1 MIVILAITVIVY
13 FSIQVI
19 LDYRSN
25 KVLLQYQ
32 AEKKKVDE
40 LEQTYQN
47 SVKFLNTLKKQ
58 VEKKENK

>member
-1 MIVILAITVIVY
+1 MIVILALTVIIY

-25 KVLLQYQ
+25 KSLLQYQ
-32 AEKKKVDE
+32 AEKKKVDK
-40 LEQTYQN
+40 LEHTYQD

-58 VEKKENK
+58 VEKKESK